1 MNGSLRRSGN
11 FEERKNVGKQWKI
24 CVLPGDGIGPEV
36 TRQAVK
42 VYQTVADYYRI
53 PAELDEALIGGAA
66 LEKEGMPLPMSTLNR
81 CRAADAIL
89 LGAVGDP
96 KWDDQSLAMRPE
108 SGLSALRAKMGLYAN
123 LRPAVSF
130 PTLEDVTP
138 LPRSGGFDLIVV
150 RELSGGLY
158 FGDKGV
164 REEDGTRSAY
174 DVESYSEKEIERIAR
189 YAFQVASQ
197 RRCDLVSID
206 KASMLE
212 SSRLWREVVERI
224 APQYPQVSL
233 RHLYADHAAME
244 LVRNPKQF
252 DVILTSNL
260 FGDLLSEEAAALTGS
275 VGLAPSASLGY
286 TAIGIYEAVHG
297 SAPLLAGRDVAN
309 PVGAIL
315 SVAMMLR
322 YTYSLEM
329 ASKAVEWSVMETLK
343 RYRTADIA
351 SPQFSPVGTEEMG
364 NRVVEQLKKIL
375 PSVIPEPSAGAQE
388 NPGTETL

>member
-1 MNGSLRRSGN
+1 M
-11 FEERKNVGKQWKI
+11 
-24 CVLPGDGIGPEV
+24 
-36 TRQAVK
+36 
-42 VYQTVADYYRI
+42 ADYYRI

-130 PTLEDVTP
+130 PALEDVTP

-158 FGDKGV
+158 FGDKGI

-364 NRVVEQLKKIL
+364 NQVVEQLKKIL

-388 NPGTETL
+388 NPGAKML

>member
-1 MNGSLRRSGN
+1 
-11 FEERKNVGKQWKI
+11 
-24 CVLPGDGIGPEV
+24 
-36 TRQAVK
+36 
-42 VYQTVADYYRI
+42 
-53 PAELDEALIGGAA
+53 
-66 LEKEGMPLPMSTLNR
+66 
-81 CRAADAIL
+81 
-89 LGAVGDP
+89 
-96 KWDDQSLAMRPE
+96 
-108 SGLSALRAKMGLYAN
+108 
-123 LRPAVSF
+123 
-130 PTLEDVTP
+130 
-138 LPRSGGFDLIVV
+138 
-150 RELSGGLY
+150 
-158 FGDKGV
+158 
-164 REEDGTRSAY
+164 
-174 DVESYSEKEIERIAR
+174 
-189 YAFQVASQ
+189 
-197 RRCDLVSID
+197 
-206 KASMLE
+206 MLE
-212 SSRLWREVVERI
+212 SSRLWREGVERI

-375 PSVIPEPSAGAQE
+375 PSVIPEPPAGAQE

>member
-1 MNGSLRRSGN
+1 M
-11 FEERKNVGKQWKI
+11 GKQWKI

-130 PTLEDVTP
+130 PALEDVTP

-388 NPGTETL
+388 NPGTEML

>member
-1 MNGSLRRSGN
+1 M
-11 FEERKNVGKQWKI
+11 GKQWKI

-130 PTLEDVTP
+130 PALEDVTP

-158 FGDKGV
+158 FGDKGI

-351 SPQFSPVGTEEMG
+351 SPQSSGDRGNGKPGCGAAEEDSPQRDSGALRRGTG
-364 NRVVEQLKKIL
+364 
-375 PSVIPEPSAGAQE
+375 EPRRKNAVAGLRRIVRKSP
-388 NPGTETL
+388 NSR

>member
-130 PTLEDVTP
+130 PALEDVTP

-158 FGDKGV
+158 FGDKGI

-364 NRVVEQLKKIL
+364 NQVVEQLKKIL

-388 NPGTETL
+388 NPGAKML

>member
-1 MNGSLRRSGN
+1 M
-11 FEERKNVGKQWKI
+11 GKQWKI

-42 VYQTVADYYRI
+42 VYQAVADYYRI

-96 KWDDQSLAMRPE
+96 KWDDQSLSMRPE

-130 PTLEDVTP
+130 PALEDVAP

-164 REEDGTRSAY
+164 HEEDGIRSAY

-189 YAFQVASQ
+189 YAFQIARQ
-197 RRCDLVSID
+197 RRGNLVSID

-212 SSRLWREVVERI
+212 SSRLWREVVERV

-233 RHLYADHAAME
+233 RHLYVDHAAME

-252 DVILTSNL
+252 DVILTPNL

-351 SPQFSPVGTEEMG
+351 SPQFSSVGTEEMG

-375 PSVIPEPSAGAQE
+375 PSVIPEPAAGVQE
-388 NPGTETL
+388 NPGAETQ